1 MIKADSLNYYLKQCF
16 AAIGM
21 LLLLL
26 LAMLLHTNGWQLW
39 QMAIAS
45 LFAASLFA
53 LLVYK
58 IKQRVL
64 SQFERALWHL
74 QAVKQQDYNQ
84 TAKAD
89 FANGI
94 SAEFHQELH
103 ALSSQLKTQKTR
115 YDQHAMLLY
124 KLIDQLNTPML
135 VFNQKRKLTYAN
147 QAFSQVYGQPW
158 QMFRQASPKLLGLQE
173 EANGWQMINNR
184 RQWHLSHSEFI
195 DDGET
200 HLLLVLTDI
209 GEDVRASQLNAWQQI
224 IRVMGHEIRNS
235 LTPVSSLAESLA
247 TTQDTAR
254 KQQAL
259 QVIQERC
266 QALQDFV
273 ERYASLSQPM
283 SLNKSKVDCQQLCAP
298 LLSLFSQLDIE
309 LDLHHQQLL
318 ADATFIEQL
327 LINLLKNAA
336 EAGASKVQ
344 IRAFRQAQQQ
354 IIEVIDNGQGI
365 ANPDNLFVP
374 LYSTKE
380 QGQGIG
386 LLFCQHIAEQHGGQL
401 QLHNNPAP
409 QSGVTARLS
418 LPGS

>member
-1 MIKADSLNYYLKQCF
+1 MTKAESLNHYLRQCF
-16 AAIGM
+16 AALGV

-26 LAMLLHTNGWQLW
+26 LALLLHAKGWRGW
-39 QMAIAS
+39 HIAV
-45 LFAASLFA
+45 A
-53 LLVYK
+53 LLSVACVFAWLTHRV
-58 IKQRVL
+58 KQRVL

-74 QAVKQQDYNQ
+74 QAVQQQDYNQ
-84 TAKAD
+84 TAKGD
-89 FANGI
+89 FARGI
-94 SAEFHQELH
+94 SAEFHQTLH
-103 ALSSQLKTQKTR
+103 ALSSQLKAQKTR

-158 QMFRQASPKLLGLQE
+158 QMYRQASPKLLGLQE
-173 EANGWQMINNR
+173 TSGGWQMVNNR
-184 RQWHLSHSEFI
+184 QQWHLSHSEFI

-209 GEDVRASQLNAWQQI
+209 GADLRAGQLVAWQQI

-247 TTQDTAR
+247 NSQDAER

-273 ERYASLSQPM
+273 DRYASLSKPLI
-283 SLNKSKVDCQQLCAP
+283 LNKSKVDSQQLCAP
-298 LLSLFSQLDIE
+298 LPSLFEQVQIHFE
-309 LDLHHQQLL
+309 LHHQQLWI
-318 ADATFIEQL
+318 DATFIEQL
-327 LINLLKNAA
+327 LINLLKNAV
-336 EAGASKVQ
+336 EAKATEVT
-344 IRAFRQAQQQ
+344 IRAFRQGQQQ
-354 IIEVIDNGQGI
+354 VIEVVDNGQGI

-374 LYSTKE
+374 LYSTKAS
-380 QGQGIG
+380 GSGIG
-386 LLFCQHIAEQHGGQL
+386 LLFCQNIAEQHGGQL

-409 QSGVTARLS
+409 QPGATARLS
-418 LPGS
+418 LPSS